1 MNYIDLLNHFWKINK
16 EFSFTPNEKAVYFAL
31 LYKWNDLHRKNP
43 FNFSNEQ
50 FTSDAGMSVN
60 AMKKARE
67 ILKTKGFIDFN
78 SGDGR
83 KINTVYVI
91 NNTIKG
97 ITNRHLLGDEKIAT
111 DDTFNTIKVS
121 RKLSPNDTFNEIKVS
136 PDDDYISKLIEER
149 IPSIE
154 GEKREEEEE
163 EIFTQKIP
171 VPIGSSSV
179 YSSMDDVETI
189 CLNQSSVWLE
199 HMTRKLKLGTIE
211 NAKNWVIDFFDTMK
225 ASGQDKRDLNDT
237 RQHCYNWIN
246 IGLEKEKSSG
256 KKEKGKAEAV
266 MDLNAAST
274 DYWDMVEQ
282 MERINQV
289 SSHE

>member
-43 FNFSNEQ
+43 FNFSNDH

-60 AMKKARE
+60 AMKKARVV
-67 ILKTKGFIDFN
+67 LKTKGLIDFN

-83 KINTVYVI
+83 KVNTVYVI

-97 ITNRHLLGDEKIAT
+97 ISNRHLLVDGKVVI
-111 DDTFNTIKVS
+111 DDTFSNKKVS
-121 RKLSPNDTFNEIKVS
+121 QKLSPNDTLIQKKVS

-149 IPSIE
+149 IPNIE

-163 EIFTQKIP
+163 EIFTQKNLI
-171 VPIGSSSV
+171 PIGSSSV
-179 YSSMDDVETI
+179 YSSMDDVEFI

-199 HMTRKLKLGTIE
+199 HMTRKLKLGNVK
-211 NAKNWVIDFFDTMK
+211 NAKKWVLEFFDTMK

-256 KKEKGKAEAV
+256 KNEKGKAEAV

-282 MERINQV
+282 MERINQ
-289 SSHE
+289 SK